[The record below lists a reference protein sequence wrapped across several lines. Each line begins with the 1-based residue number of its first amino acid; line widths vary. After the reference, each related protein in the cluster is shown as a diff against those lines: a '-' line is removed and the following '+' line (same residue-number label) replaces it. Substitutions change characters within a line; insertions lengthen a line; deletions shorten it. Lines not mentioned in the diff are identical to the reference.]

1 MPAMTFQLLGAAPSF
16 IHGMVGDKIWQACW
30 KERHPFITEDM
41 FVPYKMMNI
50 LKTIIEQRAGSH
62 TEEELLAGKEQYHV
76 AVEAAKRRRANGPG
90 P

>member
-1 MPAMTFQLLGAAPSF
+1 MTFQLLGAAPSF

-30 KERHPFITEDM
+30 KERHPFITEDI
-41 FVPYKMMNI
+41 FVPYMMMNI

-62 TEEELLAGKEQYHV
+62 TAEELLAGKEQYHV

-90 P
+90 PY